1 MSGVVVVGAGLA
13 GSRCAEALRAGGYEH
28 SVTVIGSEPI
38 APYERPALSK
48 ELLAGRRSGR
58 DLLLRPA
65 GSWAERSIDL
75 RLGEPVEHVDLRR
88 RVVLVRGR
96 ELPWSH
102 LVLATGARA
111 RRLPGLDLPG
121 LHVLRTLGDAIALR
135 SALRPGQ
142 RLVVVGAGFVGAEAA
157 STAVALG
164 VEVTMLEAETTPLA
178 RVAGKEVGRA
188 LAERWRSSGITLRLG
203 ARIERAAPGRVE
215 LAGGEIVHYDVL
227 LVAIGA
233 EPASELLGGEGAIP
247 TDACGRTRHPGVF
260 ACGDVAA
267 FAGRRTEHW
276 TSAAGQGA
284 AVASAIIGSPLPYV
298 DTPYFWS
305 DQFGL
310 RLQMVGMA
318 VDWSRVEL
326 DGGPES
332 FRARYMDEEGRTLA
346 VLLANRPADVAEA
359 RRELARAA

>member
-13 GSRCAEALRAGGYEH
+13 GTRCAEALRAGGYEH
-28 SVTVIGSEPI
+28 PVTVIGGEPVG
-38 APYERPALSK
+38 PYERPALSK
-48 ELLAGRRSGR
+48 EFLAGQRGGR
-58 DLLLRPA
+58 DLLLRAA

-75 RLGEPVEHVDLRR
+75 RLGEPVERIDLQR

-96 ELPWSH
+96 EIPWSH

-111 RRLPGLDLPG
+111 RRLPAVELPG
-121 LHVLRTLGDAIALR
+121 LHVLRTLGDALALR
-135 SALRPGQ
+135 SALHPGR
-142 RLVVVGAGFVGAEAA
+142 RLVVVGAGFVGAEVA
-157 STAVALG
+157 STAVRLG

-178 RVAGKEVGRA
+178 RVAGTEVGLA
-188 LAERWRSSGITLRLG
+188 LAECWRSFGVTLHLG
-203 ARIERAAPGRVE
+203 ARIARVVAGRVE
-215 LAGGEIVHYDVL
+215 LAEGAIVPYDVL

-233 EPASELLGGEGAIP
+233 QPASELLGGEGALA
-247 TDACGRTRHPGVF
+247 TDSCGRTRHPGVF

-267 FAGRRTEHW
+267 FDGRRTEHW
-276 TSAAGQGA
+276 TSAAGQA
-284 AVASAIIGSPLPYV
+284 TAVASAIMGSPTPYV

-310 RLQMVGMA
+310 RLQMVG
-318 VDWSRVEL
+318 VPDGWRRVEL
-326 DGGPES
+326 DGDPLS
-332 FRARYMDEEGRTLA
+332 FRARYLDEEGTALA